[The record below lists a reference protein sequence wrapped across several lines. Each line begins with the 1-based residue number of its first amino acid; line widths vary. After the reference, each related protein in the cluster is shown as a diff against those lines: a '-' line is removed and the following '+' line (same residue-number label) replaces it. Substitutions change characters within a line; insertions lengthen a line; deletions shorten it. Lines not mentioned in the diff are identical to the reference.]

1 MKHPKLDPQRTATLS
16 LARVP
21 FYANSNSETWLA
33 SLSKR
38 KEKKKK
44 KEEKGEGQKSRETTN
59 TPVAAADPNVPP

>member
-44 KEEKGEGQKSRETTN
+44 EEKGEGQKSRETTN